1 MTCEELAARLSV
13 PRYLADFAE
22 QVAREVLAA
31 DAVDVLYAIAT
42 APHDDLLA
50 GQRHRLR
57 FRAAYVLEKLFFAAP
72 ERFAPHI
79 EDFCRRAFPLC
90 SDVSARRHF
99 GKIMAH
105 LLRAYTPENA
115 VLSRIAECAAS
126 WAVEPKT
133 KSAVRIWCVEVLRR
147 CREKCTWVN
156 ELWDD
161 LLATLAHDA
170 SPAIAA
176 RMRNGWK
183 TDLLSDK

>member
-1 MTCEELAARLSV
+1 MTCEELTARLSV
-13 PRYLADFAE
+13 PRYPAEFAE
-22 QVAREVLAA
+22 QAARKVLAA
-31 DAVDVLYAIAT
+31 DAVDVLYSIAT
-42 APHDDLLA
+42 APHDGLSA
-50 GQRHRLR
+50 IQRHRLR
-57 FRAAYVLEKLFFAAP
+57 FRAAYVLEKIFFAVP
-72 ERFAPHI
+72 ERFAPHL
-79 EDFCRRAFPLC
+79 EDFCRRAFPRC
-90 SDVSARRHF
+90 SDASARRHF

-105 LLRAYTPENA
+105 LLRAYTPEDA

-133 KSAVRIWCVEVLRR
+133 KSAVRIWCVEVLRL
-147 CREKCTWVN
+147 CREKCAWVD

-183 TDLLSDK
+183 KGRSSGK